1 MSYLVFVQVVLAFV
15 VGMGSLY
22 AIYRFTDLILK
33 RQYGIEEINN
43 SLSVFQTGIIIS
55 TAFLLSSVIAP
66 ASNALRFLTQDGLS
80 SMTILLSIAYVVGF
94 VVVGLV
100 SSALVIWGGVTIFFQ
115 LTAVNEIEELKKD
128 TIATSLITSAM
139 ILGLAIIMSDYVGH
153 LCEALIPYPDI
164 NFIR

>member
-22 AIYRFTDLILK
+22 VIYRFTDLILK
-33 RQYGIEEINN
+33 RQYGIKEINN

-66 ASNALRFLTQDGLS
+66 ASNALRFLTQDDLS

-128 TIATSLITSAM
+128 NIATSLITSAM